1 MQVAVRIRP
10 LLARERDGSECVEKV
25 ENEPQIVVAGRRSFT
40 YDFAFEPSSQQE
52 EIYKQCVEPLVG
64 AFFEGFNATVLAY
77 GQTGSGKTYTMGSAA
92 HGVYLQAELGVIPR
106 VILRIFK
113 MIEERSVDEASEVE
127 FAVSVTF
134 IEIYGEDVR
143 DLLADDS
150 RSETCGIGAVTV
162 RELEGE
168 LTLVGATQLVVKS
181 SADTLDALERGSLV
195 RTTASTMMNDT
206 SSRSHAIFSISLSST
221 RGSDGDAVEAEVTGK
236 RAKEEN
242 EFRSSKFHFVDLAGS
257 ERAKRTGASGLRMRE
272 GININKGLLALGNV
286 ISSLGDQKKRAAGAH
301 VPYRDSKLTR
311 ILQDSLGGNS
321 RTLMVACVSP
331 ADDSMEETLNALK
344 YANRARNIKNKAII
358 NRDPRSLQLAALR
371 LRISQLSADL
381 ARNGITPSVGTLVR
395 GNADGSTVVDGRD
408 RGSRSGG
415 ARSEAGGARSVDGVD
430 WQTRAE
436 EADSVLQRMHATDAK
451 RKVELDRINT
461 ERIAAQAEREWYREM
476 LATAYALAKRLR
488 ALPLWCE
495 LEGEAVKVSAA
506 GQEPLTP
513 SSTMSSTLPLLAVA
527 PGRAFADEI
536 IAVCACGVPVEV
548 LRESSEGVAARAAAK
563 VGIATISALQA
574 EVEELSAKLERSNA
588 ATRELLLSSTP
599 SLKGIGEGGEA
610 VGCDREGG
618 SHQQMGELVYVDGLV
633 EEIRAK
639 IAVEKEQLEQMRLM
653 RDEDEKVQTGAA
665 RAVARCDGVAA
676 EGSPLAENEGRG
688 EGEGEAVEAAAAT
701 RVSGAAP
708 PRAVSTVDVS
718 TGDGDGADGSGGTV
732 SAEEESWLN
741 EDREKLRVVEYSF
754 EQRQMLMR
762 AEWQRAENDIK
773 VKEKLVWRLELQ
785 QRRFVGME
793 K

>member
-1 MQVAVRIRP
+1 MVRAGSRDAVSNGTNVQVAVRIRP
-10 LLARERDGSECVEKV
+10 RLARERDGSECVEKV

-40 YDFAFEPSSQQE
+40 FDFVFEPSSAQE
-52 EIYKQCVEPLVG
+52 ELYEQCVEPLVG

-92 HGVYLQAELGVIPR
+92 QGVNLEAERGVIPR
-106 VILRIFK
+106 VIERVFT
-113 MIEERSVDEASEVE
+113 MIEERGVDEASEVV

-143 DLLADDS
+143 DLLVDDS
-150 RSETCGIGAVTV
+150 KTETCGIGAVTV
-162 RELEGE
+162 RELDGE
-168 LTLVGATQLVVKS
+168 LALVGATQLVVTS

-221 RGSDGDAVEAEVTGK
+221 RGSDAAICEAEVTGK
-236 RAKEEN
+236 LPGDRET
-242 EFRSSKFHFVDLAGS
+242 RSSKFHFVDLAGS
-257 ERAKRTGASGLRMRE
+257 ERAKRTGAIGVRLRE

-286 ISSLGDQKKRAAGAH
+286 ISSLGDQKKRAMGAH

-344 YANRARNIKNKAII
+344 YANRARNIKNKAVV

-381 ARNGITPSVGTLVR
+381 ARNGIAPSVGTLIRV
-395 GNADGSTVVDGRD
+395 GVGGGVVLDGEG
-408 RGSRSGG
+408 GSGSGG
-415 ARSEAGGARSVDGVD
+415 AHSWGGGGAQSVDGVD
-430 WQTRAE
+430 WRSRAE
-436 EADSVLQRMHATDAK
+436 EADSMLQRMHATDAK

-476 LATAYALAKRLR
+476 LATAHALAKQLR
-488 ALPLWCE
+488 VLPLVS
-495 LEGEAVKVSAA
+495 EGEGDTIK
-506 GQEPLTP
+506 
-513 SSTMSSTLPLLAVA
+513 
-527 PGRAFADEI
+527 PGRALADQI
-536 IAVCACGVPVEV
+536 IAACACGVSAEEA
-548 LRESSEGVAARAAAK
+548 RMSSEGVAARAQAK
-563 VGIATISALQA
+563 AGIATISALQA
-574 EVEELSAKLERSNA
+574 EVEELRAKLERSNA

-599 SLKGIGEGGEA
+599 PSVNGSGEGGEA
-610 VGCDREGG
+610 RGGDRGEAGKDWM
-618 SHQQMGELVYVDGLV
+618 SRQPMGELVYVDGLV

-639 IAVEKEQLEQMRLM
+639 IAVEREQLEQMRLM
-653 RDEDEKVQTGAA
+653 RDEDEQGAA
-665 RAVARCDGVAA
+665 AAAAIVTEGGGAAA
-676 EGSPLAENEGRG
+676 EGSLFAENGVG
-688 EGEGEAVEAAAAT
+688 GDGDGDAAAAAAAT
-701 RVSGAAP
+701 GVSNAAL
-708 PRAVSTVDVS
+708 PRAVPSDDVS
-718 TGDGDGADGSGGTV
+718 TGDGADASGGPV

-754 EQRQMLMR
+754 EQRQMSMR
-762 AEWQRAENDIK
+762 AEWQHAENDIK